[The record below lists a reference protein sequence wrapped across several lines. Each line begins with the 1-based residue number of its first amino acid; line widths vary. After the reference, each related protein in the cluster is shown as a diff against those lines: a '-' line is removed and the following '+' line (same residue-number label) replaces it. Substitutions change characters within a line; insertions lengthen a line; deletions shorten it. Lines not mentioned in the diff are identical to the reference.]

1 MYKTRYQL
9 QADQWLSEQLDRVS
23 CNMIE
28 TRSGVPI
35 EEILATIPSPSFISA
50 KVSADQKNATIE
62 LCSSGFFLADVAVT
76 FEIGTSRDLPSSNKD
91 ITLATPEDKQETMEV
106 ARLSFSYS
114 RFHKDP
120 HIDQLIANRIKMNWV
135 ANYFSGRRGTHML
148 LAKVGAKVVG
158 FIQLIETENAWR
170 VDLIAVLPKFQR
182 DGIGAALLSAIKHIG
197 ENKKVIAGTQLC
209 NLKSIRTYQ
218 KTGFQLL
225 NAEYVFHRHEV
236 SDKIKGEELRN
247 M

>member
-1 MYKTRYQL
+1 MHKTRYQL

-120 HIDQLIANRIKMNWV
+120 HIDQ
-135 ANYFSGRRGTHML
+135 F
-148 LAKVGAKVVG
+148 
-158 FIQLIETENAWR
+158 
-170 VDLIAVLPKFQR
+170 
-182 DGIGAALLSAIKHIG
+182 ALLSAIKHIG

-218 KTGFQLL
+218 KSGFQLL